1 MKKEKQNL
9 INKNYK
15 HNNKENNIERP
26 IKVDICRMRVPVHRK
41 TFITL
46 EEAAE
51 LTGIGQSK
59 LKEISNDD
67 NCDFVLWNGKKRL
80 FKREKLIKY
89 LENQFSI

>member
-1 MKKEKQNL
+1 MTKE
-9 INKNYK
+9 NKNMINRNYK
-15 HNNKENNIERP
+15 CNSKENIERP
-26 IKVDICRMRVPVHRK
+26 IKVDICRMRVPTHKK

-67 NCDFVLWNGKKRL
+67 DCEFVLWNGKKRL